1 QAHQPQARQG
11 TPVGAIQSRR
21 RLLGVLRCGHEQSA
35 KIASAVS
42 IPRWPRGPG
51 ENHRRTE
58 KRLCFRID
66 PTQTYSA
73 NTAWQKLHILAHNLM
88 TTFQLLTTA
97 TKKPRTAKRTGLFLL
112 RSVTTLRFEW
122 LNRAARWL
130 RPGGTPT
137 PALGEQ

>member
-1 QAHQPQARQG
+1 LWPR
-11 TPVGAIQSRR
+11 TK
-21 RLLGVLRCGHEQSA
+21 RLKSGYAFG
-35 KIASAVS
+35 S
-42 IPRWPRGPG
+42 IP
-51 ENHRRTE
+51 
-58 KRLCFRID
+58 
-66 PTQTYSA
+66 TQAYSA
-73 NTAWQKLHILAHNLM
+73 NTAWQKLNILAHNLM